1 MNKKLIAM
9 AIAGVFAVPMAAQA
23 EGVAISGFAD
33 IIFDADSSSFG
44 ADAEIDFIKTVGAV
58 TGRLDIDADLVLNDG
73 NGSAGI
79 EQALFA
85 WGVND
90 TVTLIGGVFNNPIG
104 QDAEDAPDMNFTTH
118 SAVYNILNHQTA
130 LDGNNIA
137 GIEQAL
143 FAWGVN
149 DTVTLIGGVFNN
161 PIGQDAEDAPDM
173 NFTTH
178 TAVYNILDHQTALDG
193 NNIAGI
199 AGAFNFGAATL
210 TVAFLND
217 IQQVTDENSVAAVLN
232 LSLVEGLALEL
243 GYVTQETGAENV
255 ANLNASY
262 TTGAFTL
269 GLDYLAPDEII
280 DSAYNV
286 WVGYGA
292 GDFGV
297 KVFTEAVAWDAGGDD
312 TTNSG
317 IYGSYQLNDNLAA
330 AIQYSTGDDNPSLVG
345 HNLTTGINDITG
357 INTEDTTT
365 LEFIVSF

>member
-9 AIAGVFAVPMAAQA
+9 AIAGVFAVPVAAQA
-23 EGVAISGFAD
+23 EGLAISGFAD
-33 IIFDADSSSFG
+33 IIFDADSSAFG

-58 TGRLDIDADLVLNDG
+58 TGRLDIDADLVGNGG
-73 NGSAGI
+73 NGS
-79 EQALFA
+79 
-85 WGVND
+85 
-90 TVTLIGGVFNNPIG
+90 T
-104 QDAEDAPDMNFTTH
+104 
-118 SAVYNILNHQTA
+118 
-130 LDGNNIA
+130 

-199 AGAFNFGAATL
+199 AGAFNFGAASL

-217 IQQVTDENSVAAVLN
+217 IQHTTDENSVAAVLN

-243 GYVTQETGAENV
+243 GYVTQADQATSAGTSAENV
-255 ANLNASY
+255 ANFNASY
-262 TTGAFTL
+262 TTGAFTV
-269 GLDYLAPDEII
+269 GLDYLAPDKII

-286 WVGYGA
+286 WVGMGA
-292 GDFGV
+292 NNFGV
-297 KVFTEAVAWDAGGDD
+297 KVFTEAVAWEAGGDD

-330 AIQYSTGDDNPSLVG
+330 AVQYSTGDDNASALATAV
-345 HNLTTGINDITG
+345 TGIG
-357 INTEDTTT
+357 TEDTTT